1 MHNFSTKMKT
11 LEEYERPLVKV
22 VEMEVEGF
30 IAASNDGGGGAQEWD

>member
-1 MHNFSTKMKT
+1 MHSFSTKMKT

-30 IAASNDGGGGAQEWD
+30 IAASGDPIDFGNN